1 MQLLVIYTTSGVYLS
16 SRSDLSWQDCQ
27 DRWTDFQTALG
38 PWDADEVVEYLD
50 AEYPDLCPAAA
61 EQVQQLRETLE
72 PEIRL
77 SFRG

>member
-16 SRSDLSWQDCQ
+16 SRTDLSWHDYQ
-27 DRWTDFQTALG
+27 DRWPGFQTSLG
-38 PWDADEVVEYLD
+38 PWDTDDVVEYLD
-50 AEYPDLCPAAA
+50 AEYPDLWPAAA
-61 EQVQQLRETLE
+61 EQVQWLREALE